1 MENTLREFTSMGED
15 FETQNSELRQ
25 KEVYYTN
32 MDQEFEIMKE
42 RFKEFELVNAELLEQ
57 SKKDKI

>member
-1 MENTLREFTSMGED
+1 MGED